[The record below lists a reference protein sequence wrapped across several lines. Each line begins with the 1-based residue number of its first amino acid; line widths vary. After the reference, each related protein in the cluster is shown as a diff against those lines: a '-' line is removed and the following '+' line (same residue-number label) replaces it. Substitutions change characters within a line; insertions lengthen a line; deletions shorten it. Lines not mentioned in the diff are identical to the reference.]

1 MKTHQQT
8 WKTFQAKA
16 EHLTTEQQKQ
26 LKGGY
31 RYAPVQNDVP
41 VSNIVWTEIDIRT
54 GLRNSR
60 GNNELNANLTIER
73 P

>member
-1 MKTHQQT
+1 MKTHRQT

-16 EHLTTEQQKQ
+16 EPVTTEQQKH

-54 GLRNSR
+54 GLRSGR
-60 GNNELNANLTIER
+60 GGADLNANLTIER